1 MDGARPTGVGSFR
14 HRGGTLDASVAAMNR
29 SVPRTGALRLPRLVE
44 ADPRAAKLLRGLER
58 HAEPLWREGEL
69 RVAAARLDAEL
80 SAVLQ
85 SARSGGHVVRG
96 LEAAEAK
103 LAAEERGLAIAD
115 RRADGP
121 RGARV
126 SRLVLLAD
134 DGAERFYRRVEA
146 LLRRHRGR
154 VVAVRLDVAADGLGA
169 LLFGPGR
176 VARLL
181 LLERKDAVAGALLA
195 IADQW
200 RDDAAS

>member
-1 MDGARPTGVGSFR
+1 MPHGVSLRTRPGRAPSR
-14 HRGGTLDASVAAMNR
+14 DASVAAMKP
-29 SVPRTGALRLPRLVE
+29 SVARTGAVRLPKLVE
-44 ADPRAAKLLRGLER
+44 ADPRAAKLLRGLDR
-58 HAEPLWREGEL
+58 HAEPLWRESAV
-69 RVAAARLDAEL
+69 RVAAVRLDAEL

-96 LEAAEAK
+96 LEAAEAT

-126 SRLVLLAD
+126 SRLLLLAN
-134 DGAERFYRRVEA
+134 DGAERFYRHVEA
-146 LLRRHRGR
+146 LLRQHRGR
-154 VVAVRLDVAADGLGA
+154 VLAVRLDVAADGLGA

-176 VARLL
+176 LARLL

-200 RDDAAS
+200 QGEGPP

>member
-1 MDGARPTGVGSFR
+1 
-14 HRGGTLDASVAAMNR
+14 MNR

-58 HAEPLWREGEL
+58 HAAPLWRESEL

-115 RRADGP
+115 RRAEGA

-146 LLRRHRGR
+146 LLRRHHGR
-154 VVAVRLDVAADGLGA
+154 VLAVRLDVAADGLGA

>member
-1 MDGARPTGVGSFR
+1 MSPRLVRAGAP
-14 HRGGTLDASVAAMNR
+14 
-29 SVPRTGALRLPRLVE
+29 RLPKLVE
-44 ADPRAAKLLRGLER
+44 ADPRAAALLRGLDR
-58 HAEPLWREGEL
+58 HAKPLWCDSEL
-69 RVAAARLDAEL
+69 RVASVRLDAEL

-96 LEAAEAK
+96 LEAAEAT

-115 RRADGP
+115 RRAAGP

-134 DGAERFYRRVEA
+134 DGAERFYRHVDA

-154 VVAVRLDVAADGLGA
+154 ILAVRLDVAADGLGA

-200 RDDAAS
+200 RGDAAS